1 MINLYAVN
9 SITIVSVFGKVAS
22 SAFVIDSMLAEVGVN
37 EVTFSFDI
45 WIAVFVICI
54 VDEVV
59 KVEVAVCVETGE
71 VWFCL
76 PILEVEFFSLIGELV
91 MLKVVVR
98 FMVVELDPIKEVE
111 INVLIVVDVTALIGW
126 ETKLLLKADIIP
138 LCIQKVLPL
147 LSDAFVQLLFFTMQ
161 QLFQLGNQ
169 DTALHPVTLL
179 LL

>member
-1 MINLYAVN
+1 MINLYAVK

-76 PILEVEFFSLIGELV
+76 AILEVEFFSLIGELV

-98 FMVVELDPIKEVE
+98 FVVVELDPDK
-111 INVLIVVDVTALIGW
+111 
-126 ETKLLLKADIIP
+126 
-138 LCIQKVLPL
+138 
-147 LSDAFVQLLFFTMQ
+147 
-161 QLFQLGNQ
+161 
-169 DTALHPVTLL
+169 
-179 LL
+179 